1 MNAITIYLDEQWV
14 NAISGKDP
22 RIAARVFAEALTH
35 RFPALTL
42 QYLGITKLELFYDEK
57 NIHSRDLENTLR
69 SVLRNQF
76 QLDAEY
82 MDVVLTVKYAELD
95 PSEYAEDTDEY
106 PDNFNADT
114 DSQMTIKDP
123 AEMEDTPG
131 SGNSH
136 ANAEYTTADTDT
148 QFTTTNTSAESAATY
163 TEPESTANGAETESG
178 TTGADAAPT
187 AAKAVTSAIAS
198 APRLPGG
205 YIPEGGP
212 ALKKIRKL
220 RGYDSLVQLC
230 NSIHAML
237 PYLRSNARLLDV
249 LDDRVYLFSVNI
261 GVGMTAPISDFF
273 DYLVEEQMIPGNGGG
288 CELRISPDTGEYL
301 SLNDAKAYMA
311 QSEASLFC
319 IDITD
324 WVDDIDD
331 SAFRDFL
338 LYLYAQDS
346 ECRFIF
352 KMPYLEKK
360 VINHV
365 ASVLGDIFTL
375 DTIVLPPLPEEFLI
389 RSVEDQLKDYGFR
402 ADADAMELFRK
413 RVNDE
418 KSDGHFYGVSTIN
431 KIVREMVVAK
441 LRSLAESK
449 AAQCG
454 ECSAPSDARE
464 PQDAESSEVKDC
476 SSDADCNDATHKMT
490 ASVKAQPA
498 NTKHGTMS
506 TTVKLSHEDRLITAK
521 DLPSLVSPKSLKELT
536 PEEKLKELIGID
548 SVRKQMDKILQEI
561 TKNGTENVD
570 FGHLN
575 IRFIGNPGTGRTE
588 IARILGAIL
597 KERGVLKNGGFLEHD
612 ITDLAGCIEG
622 ETVPKTLAIC
632 RDAEGSV
639 LFIDEIFRE
648 EPETG
653 EDAEELQQGMSDKR
667 ESSPTPEQLAL
678 AKKRKI
684 RYRREA
690 MDALIS
696 EMKNPETHMLTV
708 ISGTE
713 ADMARLEKEYPEL
726 SSDMP
731 YEIRFEDFSREE
743 LGEIYLHMAKRD
755 RFRVQKGLSDEVM
768 NYFRKLPDQV
778 LRSGTFS
785 NARYVRNLFERT
797 TSKTLLRE
805 ELGTSISQKREI
817 TSADFRLAADESTE
831 VLNEKEPKRYPMGFH
846 L

>member
-22 RIAARVFAEALTH
+22 RIAARVFAEVLTH

-57 NIHSRDLENTLR
+57 TIHPRDLENTLR
-69 SVLRNQF
+69 SILRKQF

-95 PSEYAEDTDEY
+95 PSEYAEDTGEDADKY
-106 PDNFNADT
+106 TDDSDINADDQLT
-114 DSQMTIKDP
+114 VKD
-123 AEMEDTPG
+123 ASGREDVPV
-131 SGNSH
+131 SGNSNV
-136 ANAEYTTADTDT
+136 NAEYTTAAADT
-148 QFTTTNTSAESAATY
+148 Q
-163 TEPESTANGAETESG
+163 STANSLEIEPG
-178 TTGADAAPT
+178 TSDADAALT
-187 AAKAVTSAIAS
+187 AATAASSIAS

-237 PYLRSNARLLDV
+237 PYLRSSASLLDV

-273 DYLVEEQMIPGNGGG
+273 DYLVEEQLIPGNGGG

-301 SLNDAKAYMA
+301 SLSDAKSYMA

-331 SAFRDFL
+331 PAFRDFL

-375 DTIVLPPLPEEFLI
+375 DTIVLPPLPEELLI
-389 RSVEDQLKDYGFR
+389 RSVKDQLKDYGFR
-402 ADADAMELFRK
+402 ADAEAMELFRK
-413 RVNDE
+413 RVNEE

-449 AAQCG
+449 AAQSS
-454 ECSAPSDARE
+454 ECSGPSDTRDT
-464 PQDAESSEVKDC
+464 QDPETSEVKGGNS
-476 SSDADCNDATHKMT
+476 SSDCKDAAHEAP
-490 ASVKAQPA
+490 ASQKAQSA
-498 NTKHGTMS
+498 KAKHS
-506 TTVKLSHEDRLITAK
+506 TVSTPVRLSHEDRLITAK

-536 PEEKLKELIGID
+536 PEEKLKELVGID
-548 SVRKQMDKILQEI
+548 SVRKQMDTILKEI

-570 FGHLN
+570 FGHLS

-588 IARILGAIL
+588 IAHILGAIL

-639 LFIDEIFRE
+639 LFIDEIFHQESERKEDE
-648 EPETG
+648 EDLP
-653 EDAEELQQGMSDKR
+653 QGMSDKG
-667 ESSPTPEQLAL
+667 ESSPSPEQLAL

-726 SSDMP
+726 TADMP

-755 RFRVQKGLSDEVM
+755 RFRVEKGLSDEVM

-805 ELGTSISQKREI
+805 ELGTSTSRKREI
-817 TSADFRLAADESTE
+817 TSADFRLAADENTE